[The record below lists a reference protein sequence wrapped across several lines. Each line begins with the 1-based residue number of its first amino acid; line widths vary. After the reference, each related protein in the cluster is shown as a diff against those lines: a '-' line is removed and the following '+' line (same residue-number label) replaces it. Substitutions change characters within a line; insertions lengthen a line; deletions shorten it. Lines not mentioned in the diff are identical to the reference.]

1 MNYHFRLAK
10 IEEVEEIFSFV
21 NERSQWMRSS
31 NIHQWRHYLK
41 HHPIEEW
48 RLAALNCELYVAVC
62 DNVILGC
69 VQIQYYDPI
78 FWDNTKNIYIKKLCT
93 KLGTKKVGKYI
104 IEQVILIA
112 KKEGLSKI
120 RLDCLATN
128 QKLNNIYQSYGFHL
142 VYSGVYGK
150 YPYNLR
156 EMIVEENTF

>member
-1 MNYHFRLAK
+1 MGYEFRLTK
-10 IEEVEEIFSFV
+10 MEEVEEVLSLV
-21 NERSQWMRSS
+21 AQRSEWMKKS
-31 NIHQWRHYLK
+31 NINQWRYYLK

-48 RLAALNCELYVAVC
+48 RLAILNHELYVVVC
-62 DNVILGC
+62 DDMILGC

-142 VYSGVYGK
+142 VYSGVYDK
-150 YPYNLR
+150 YPYPYNLR
-156 EMIVEENTF
+156 ELIL

>member
-1 MNYHFRLAK
+1 MGYEFRLAK
-10 IEEVEEIFSFV
+10 MGEVEEVFSLV
-21 NERSQWMRSS
+21 AQRSKKKKKS
-31 NIHQWRHYLK
+31 NINQWRYYLK

-48 RLAALNCELYVAVC
+48 RLAVLNCELYVAVC

-142 VYSGVYGK
+142 VYSGVYDK
-150 YPYNLR
+150 YPYPYNLR
-156 EMIVEENTF
+156 ELIL